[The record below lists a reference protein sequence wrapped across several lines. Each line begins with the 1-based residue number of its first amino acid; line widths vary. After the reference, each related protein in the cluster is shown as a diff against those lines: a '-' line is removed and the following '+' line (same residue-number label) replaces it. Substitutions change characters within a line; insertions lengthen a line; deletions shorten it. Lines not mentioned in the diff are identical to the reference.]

1 MKAATVEA
9 YISSIAT
16 IHKLNLL
23 DDTACRNF
31 ICKTI
36 LRGAENM
43 EVYKNTKSRLRLV
56 MTLDTLKILGH
67 EIAKTNWDPVNKQV
81 LWAACCMAFFGSCRI
96 GEILSPV
103 VNNYDPK
110 TTLLWGDL
118 KNVNEGWI
126 IHIKSPKSRMEGG
139 EYLDIFPFKGHQC
152 CPVKAIHQLK
162 NMSPHSTSTKNPVFM
177 FKNGSLLTKN
187 TFNEKIRELIKGTL
201 GTFGKNFSGHSFRA
215 GIPSALAKYPELVTD
230 NHIMGW
236 GRWGSAAYLSYTRL
250 KADQKKEIFEKI
262 TVVLNSSAK

>member
-1 MKAATVEA
+1 MSHVEILRMFKKYETFCRKTFEWPLSEQIVNEFCHWTLKEKGLKSATVEA

-23 DDTACRNF
+23 DDSACKNF

-43 EVYKNTKSRLRLV
+43 EVYKKTKTIIRLV

-96 GEILSPV
+96 GEILCPV
-103 VNNYDPK
+103 IDNYDPK

-118 KNVNEGWI
+118 KNVNDGW
-126 IHIKSPKSRMEGG
+126 
-139 EYLDIFPFKGHQC
+139 Q
-152 CPVKAIHQLK
+152 
-162 NMSPHSTSTKNPVFM
+162 
-177 FKNGSLLTKN
+177 
-187 TFNEKIRELIKGTL
+187 
-201 GTFGKNFSGHSFRA
+201 
-215 GIPSALAKYPELVTD
+215 
-230 NHIMGW
+230 
-236 GRWGSAAYLSYTRL
+236 
-250 KADQKKEIFEKI
+250 
-262 TVVLNSSAK
+262 